1 MTIKNRY
8 AALCAIPALAAL
20 ALPTTPA
27 LAAAP
32 KAPAKPVLTC
42 KTKAAEGLTY
52 TVLKASKG
60 AKPTDDARVVVNYRG
75 FLKSDGS
82 EFDSGEG
89 AKFRVT
95 GVIPGFSQGL
105 KLMAPG
111 SKYRLCI
118 PSAIGYGEEGSGP
131 IPANADLVFEV
142 ELLSFETLP
151 PKPAVPADARAC
163 DKTTATGLMWER
175 IAVAQQHNRA
185 IGAPVHRDAVIPGE
199 ILLIVARQ
207 VGPRNADHRAVI
219 ELDFEQGDIAQIAH
233 PLDLPAGQVVVFRS
247 VLRCGTDRFAFAG
260 DVEIDLLWP
269 QRDPD
274 IGAVRAGDP
283 VVEINLAQ
291 PGAFHRRAVG
301 LVERQLAF
309 EQVHRTDEIGDKP
322 IGGIFVKIGRCRH
335 LRHFAFVHHRNPP
348 AIDSASS

>member
-163 DKTTATGLMWER
+163 DKTTATGLSYAIGKTGMGATPAATDMALIDLTTFDPATGTILGKQLWER
-175 IAVAQQHNRA
+175 IAVAQATPMFTEALGLMQVGGSYRFCMPKKDDPEGGQSTPALNFIVDLIDVRP
-185 IGAPVHRDAVIPGE
+185 APVEEEG
-199 ILLIVARQ
+199 
-207 VGPRNADHRAVI
+207 
-219 ELDFEQGDIAQIAH
+219 
-233 PLDLPAGQVVVFRS
+233 
-247 VLRCGTDRFAFAG
+247 
-260 DVEIDLLWP
+260 
-269 QRDPD
+269 
-274 IGAVRAGDP
+274 
-283 VVEINLAQ
+283 
-291 PGAFHRRAVG
+291 
-301 LVERQLAF
+301 
-309 EQVHRTDEIGDKP
+309 
-322 IGGIFVKIGRCRH
+322 
-335 LRHFAFVHHRNPP
+335 
-348 AIDSASS
+348 